1 MKNNL
6 LRMGYV
12 MVSRALLQEICEKKG
27 AACCEEEAFLRV
39 LTNVNFKP
47 AVVFC
52 NGAGVQCARGESVI
66 TFMGWAD
73 IFGWTRA
80 RTRRFFDRCFAA
92 GLIERV
98 PGCCPS
104 HIHVPGYDAWTG
116 QPASIGKVMNAAG
129 SFSAAAVPVAAKSKS
144 SAAFEESLK
153 EFLAYY
159 GRTTHLPVENGSYV
173 RALWKQLS
181 TRERELAY
189 RKVEDYYFS
198 LNNTHFCYQA
208 AKYLEYRIFEN
219 EFVN

>member
-129 SFSAAAVPVAAKSKS
+129 SFSAAAAPVAAKSKS

-159 GRTTHLPVENGSYV
+159 GRTTHLRWRTAAMSAPFGKNFPPASANLPTGK
-173 RALWKQLS
+173 WKIIIS
-181 TRERELAY
+181 A
-189 RKVEDYYFS
+189 
-198 LNNTHFCYQA
+198 
-208 AKYLEYRIFEN
+208 
-219 EFVN
+219 

>member
-1 MKNNL
+1 M
-6 LRMGYV
+6 LRGRSLPAGADKRQLQACRSILQR
-12 MVSRALLQEICEKKG
+12 SRGTVCPWRVRHHFYGLGGHISAGQGRVPG
-27 AACCEEEAFLRV
+27 A
-39 LTNVNFKP
+39 
-47 AVVFC
+47 
-52 NGAGVQCARGESVI
+52 
-66 TFMGWAD
+66 
-73 IFGWTRA
+73 
-80 RTRRFFDRCFAA
+80 FFDRCFAA

-173 RALWKQLS
+173 RALWKKTLHPRARTCLPESGRLLFQPEQYAFLLPGCQIS
-181 TRERELAY
+181 G
-189 RKVEDYYFS
+189 
-198 LNNTHFCYQA
+198 
-208 AKYLEYRIFEN
+208 I
-219 EFVN
+219 

>member
-1 MKNNL
+1 MKTICL
-6 LRMGYV
+6 EWAMSWFRVHCYKRFARKRCGMLRGRSLPAGADKRQLQACRSILQR
-12 MVSRALLQEICEKKG
+12 SRGTVCPWRVRHHFYGLGGHIRLDKG
-27 AACCEEEAFLRV
+27 AY
-39 LTNVNFKP
+39 P
-47 AVVFC
+47 AL
-52 NGAGVQCARGESVI
+52 
-66 TFMGWAD
+66 
-73 IFGWTRA
+73 
-80 RTRRFFDRCFAA
+80 FDRCFAA

-129 SFSAAAVPVAAKSKS
+129 SFPPLPPRCRQVEILRRFRRVAEGVSCLLRPHHPPAGGERQLCPRPLEK
-144 SAAFEESLK
+144 
-153 EFLAYY
+153 
-159 GRTTHLPVENGSYV
+159 
-173 RALWKQLS
+173 LS

>member
-1 MKNNL
+1 
-6 LRMGYV
+6 MGYV

-92 GLIERV
+92 G
-98 PGCCPS
+98 
-104 HIHVPGYDAWTG
+104 
-116 QPASIGKVMNAAG
+116 
-129 SFSAAAVPVAAKSKS
+129 PVS
-144 SAAFEESLK
+144 
-153 EFLAYY
+153 Y
-159 GRTTHLPVENGSYV
+159 THLTLPTNSRV
-173 RALWKQLS
+173 
-181 TRERELAY
+181 
-189 RKVEDYYFS
+189 
-198 LNNTHFCYQA
+198 
-208 AKYLEYRIFEN
+208 
-219 EFVN
+219 

>member
-1 MKNNL
+1 MKTICL
-6 LRMGYV
+6 EWAMSWFRVHCYKRFARKRCGMLRGRSLPAGADKRQLQACRSILQR
-12 MVSRALLQEICEKKG
+12 SR
-27 AACCEEEAFLRV
+27 
-39 LTNVNFKP
+39 
-47 AVVFC
+47 
-52 NGAGVQCARGESVI
+52 VQCARGESVI

-116 QPASIGKVMNAAG
+116 QPASIGKVMNGGG
-129 SFSAAAVPVAAKSKS
+129 SFSAAAAPVAAKSKS

-173 RALWKQLS
+173 RALWKNSPPASANLPTGKWKIIIS
-181 TRERELAY
+181 A
-189 RKVEDYYFS
+189 
-198 LNNTHFCYQA
+198 
-208 AKYLEYRIFEN
+208 
-219 EFVN
+219 

>member
-1 MKNNL
+1 
-6 LRMGYV
+6 MGYV

-116 QPASIGKVMNAAG
+116 QPASIGKVMNGGG
-129 SFSAAAVPVAAKSKS
+129 SFSAAAAPVAAKSKS

-153 EFLAYY
+153 EAAPPTCRW
-159 GRTTHLPVENGSYV
+159 RTAAMSAPFGKNSPPASANLPTGK
-173 RALWKQLS
+173 WKIIIS
-181 TRERELAY
+181 A
-189 RKVEDYYFS
+189 
-198 LNNTHFCYQA
+198 
-208 AKYLEYRIFEN
+208 
-219 EFVN
+219 